1 MCTCASY
8 AHALMILEM
17 SSGPTRR
24 VLCINKSEIACQP
37 RFRSLPFQ
45 LVCIGKGTTNKK
57 QKPPTQ
63 WVRVGGTDYYK

>member
-37 RFRSLPFQ
+37 PFQ

-63 WVRVGGTDYYK
+63 CVRVGGTDYYK

>member
-8 AHALMILEM
+8 AHALMILGI

-37 RFRSLPFQ
+37 PFPF
-45 LVCIGKGTTNKK
+45 VDNAKIDTFS
-57 QKPPTQ
+57 
-63 WVRVGGTDYYK
+63 GGTMAFREACSKLF